1 MSQPSRRKSRKQK
14 ARTERLRVSK
24 HLKKK
29 MKKTKEKAKVLA
41 ETVDTYNKGQVT
53 VTNPDSTKT
62 NN

>member
-29 MKKTKEKAKVLA
+29 MKKTYKRKK
-41 ETVDTYNKGQVT
+41 K
-53 VTNPDSTKT
+53 
-62 NN
+62 